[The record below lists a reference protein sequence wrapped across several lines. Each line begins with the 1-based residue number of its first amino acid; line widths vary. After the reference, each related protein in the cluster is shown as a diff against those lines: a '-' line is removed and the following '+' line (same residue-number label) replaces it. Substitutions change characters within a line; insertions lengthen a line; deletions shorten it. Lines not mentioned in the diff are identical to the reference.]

1 MKLTQNELLLAVHC
15 CRSRSLSFSFSFS
28 PRRLHR
34 IHLFSIRRFGPVG
47 ELLLLARD
55 LFVRDPF
62 FSFFLESIKSRYN
75 VDRDRFHSFKSSLG
89 LY

>member
-1 MKLTQNELLLAVHC
+1 MKLTQNALLLAAHSR
-15 CRSRSLSFSFSFS
+15 RSRSFSFSFPFS

-55 LFVRDPF
+55 LFVRDLF
-62 FSFFLESIKSRYN
+62 LSF
-75 VDRDRFHSFKSSLG
+75 
-89 LY
+89 